1 MGKNISSS
9 IIIKSYKAVLKKYKK
24 IKFSRFIN
32 KRLLFTVSFILFL
45 SASSVNA
52 QTGSNAGSFSRLGFG
67 SKGMSM
73 GNAMVSN
80 IFTDVSGY
88 YNPALSA
95 FQKKGVVTLG
105 YTFMSMD
112 RHLNFL
118 GFAKKFNLPG
128 QTQGGAGISF
138 SVINSG
144 VTNIDGRDND
154 GSSLGNLT
162 TSENQFYLATS
173 FLLSE
178 QVSFG
183 VGFKMYYSKLYA
195 GVTTTAIAFDIGTI
209 FNPKD
214 NLSFGVS
221 LRDLNAKYKW
231 DTSTLYGSNGN
242 TTEDKF
248 PFLLSAGATLKL
260 PKEKGSVSAQYN
272 FEKVPAYTDRTT
284 GISVDNKNQSY
295 FSIGGEYL
303 VSNQITLR
311 AGLDRINPGSDDFA
325 GNLKP
330 SAGVGFLKDLS
341 PSTSLGLDYS
351 FQLEPYSKDPIQNLG
366 LVFKF
371 K

>member
-1 MGKNISSS
+1 MKFKNI
-9 IIIKSYKAVLKKYKK
+9 IK
-24 IKFSRFIN
+24 
-32 KRLLFTVSFILFL
+32 LFL
-45 SASSVNA
+45 IGLIFIPVISNA

-67 SKGMSM
+67 AKGMSM

-80 IFTDVSGY
+80 IFTDISGY
-88 YNPALSA
+88 YNPGLSA
-95 FQKKGVVTLG
+95 FQKKGVITAG
-105 YTFMSMD
+105 YTFMSLD

-118 GFAKKFNLPG
+118 GFAKKFDLPG
-128 QTQGGAGISF
+128 QSGGGAGISF

-154 GSSLGNLT
+154 GASIGALS

-173 FLLSE
+173 FLMSPQIAL
-178 QVSFG
+178 G

-195 GVTTTAIAFDIGTI
+195 GITTTSIAFDLGAV

-214 NLSFGVS
+214 NLSFGIAV
-221 LRDLNAKYKW
+221 RDLGAKYKW
-231 DTSTLYGSNGN
+231 DTSQIYGSNGN

-260 PKEKGSVSAQYN
+260 PKDKGSVSAQFN
-272 FEKVPAYTDRTT
+272 FEKVPKPNVSATATSTSTT
-284 GISVDNKNQSY
+284 VKNQSY
-295 FSIGGEYL
+295 FSIGGEYYL
-303 VSNQITLR
+303 AEQISIR

-325 GNLKP
+325 GNIKP
-330 SAGVGFLKDLS
+330 SVGVGFVKS
-341 PSTSLGLDYS
+341 IGQTSSLGFDYS
-351 FQLEPYSKDPIQNLG
+351 FQLEPFSKDPIQNLG

>member
-1 MGKNISSS
+1 MILKNIIKIFLFVS
-9 IIIKSYKAVLKKYKK
+9 II
-24 IKFSRFIN
+24 
-32 KRLLFTVSFILFL
+32 
-45 SASSVNA
+45 ASSFASA

-67 SKGMSM
+67 AKGMSM

-88 YNPALSA
+88 YNPSLSA
-95 FQKKGVVTLG
+95 FQKKGAVTVG
-105 YTFMSMD
+105 YTFLSLD

-118 GFAKKFNLPG
+118 GFSKKFKLPG
-128 QTQGGAGISF
+128 QSIGGAGISF

-144 VTNIDGRDND
+144 VNNIDGRDND
-154 GSSLGNLT
+154 GGSLGNLS

-178 QVSFG
+178 KFSMG

-195 GVTTTAIAFDIGTI
+195 GVTTTSIAFDVGAV

-214 NLSFGVS
+214 NLSFGIS

-231 DTSTLYGSNGN
+231 DTSQLYGSNGN

-248 PFLLSAGATLKL
+248 PFLMSAGATMKL
-260 PKEKGSVSAQYN
+260 PKDKGSVSAQLN
-272 FEKVPAYTDRTT
+272 FEKIPKYTDRLT
-284 GISVDNKNQSY
+284 GIAIENKNQFY
-295 FSIGGEYL
+295 FSLGGEYFITD
-303 VSNQITLR
+303 QITLR

-325 GNLKP
+325 GNMKP
-330 SAGVGFLKDLS
+330 SAGFGFMKS
-341 PSTSLGLDYS
+341 ISQSNSLGFDYS

-366 LVFKF
+366 IIFKF

>member
-1 MGKNISSS
+1 MKNHIKIIGSAKKVKLS
-9 IIIKSYKAVLKKYKK
+9 IAAIALAVLA
-24 IKFSRFIN
+24 FSN
-32 KRLLFTVSFILFL
+32 PLY
-45 SASSVNA
+45 A

-95 FQKKGVVTLG
+95 FQKTGVVTLG

-118 GFAKKFNLPG
+118 GFAKKFDLPG
-128 QTQGGAGISF
+128 QTNGGAGISF

-154 GSSLGNLT
+154 GSSIGDLS

-178 QVSFG
+178 RVSFG

-195 GVTTTAIAFDIGTI
+195 GITTTSIGFDLGAV

-221 LRDLNAKYKW
+221 LRDINAKYKW
-231 DTSTLYGSNGN
+231 DTSDIYGSNGN

-248 PFLLSAGATLKL
+248 PFLLSAGGTLKL
-260 PKEKGSVSAQYN
+260 QKGKGSVSAQYN
-272 FEKVPAYTDRTT
+272 FEKVPKYTDRITLIT
-284 GISVDNKNQSY
+284 AETKNQSY

-303 VSNQITLR
+303 ITDQITVR

-330 SAGVGFLKDLS
+330 SVGVGFIKDIGKA
-341 PSTSLGLDYS
+341 TSLGLDYS